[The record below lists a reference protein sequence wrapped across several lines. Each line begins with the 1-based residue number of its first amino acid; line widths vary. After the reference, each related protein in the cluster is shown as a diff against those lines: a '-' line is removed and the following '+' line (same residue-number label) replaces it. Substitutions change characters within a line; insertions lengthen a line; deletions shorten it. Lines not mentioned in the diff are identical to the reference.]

1 MTGLSKEIKF
11 KTARSGGKGGQ
22 HVNKVETMVEGLW
35 NIGAS
40 TQFTNEEKALIFLKL
55 ASRISQEGLL
65 HVKSSEKR
73 TQLENKAIVLKKIH
87 ALIKKALEVPKKRKA
102 TKPTKASKELRLS
115 DKKITGQKKQER
127 QSKRFEL

>member
-73 TQLENKAIVLKKIH
+73 TQLENKTIVLKKIH

-102 TKPTKASKELRLS
+102 TKPSKASKQKRVEG
-115 DKKITGQKKQER
+115 KKRRSEVKQNR
-127 QSKRFEL
+127 RKLF